1 MKSLVKRRPF
11 GKTGLNVSEVSLGAM
26 NLRQLNTIDEGLEI
40 LNYVIDQGINL
51 IDTAR
56 AYNGVNKSG
65 QEVQSEALVGQVIAS
80 RTDIDEPMVI
90 VTKGHGYT
98 PEAFDEGLETSLKTL
113 GVRQTENGLFI
124 GSTEIKLVYFFHG
137 IKEDRWQSI
146 KESGAIEHALKRQK
160 EGKFTYL
167 GFSSHYGDKKEI
179 KEALDTGVFQVVELP
194 YNVYNRALGEDGEID
209 LIKYAHDM
217 GVAIVNMKC
226 FNGNGMV
233 PATKIIGDVCDIS
246 YPQMLKFVLSN
257 PYVSTIDAGAKRISE
272 FEMDIKAS
280 VEAPLTADER
290 SALKAEADKVSVQLN
305 SICRECLHCLEKF
318 SCPMD
323 INFPAVLGVHAR
335 FSLAEAFNKDTKPY
349 IEQYKAL
356 PDPKADA
363 CVACGG
369 CVEWCEYHL
378 DIPAM
383 MAKAKEDLDN

>member
-113 GVRQTENGLFI
+113 GVKQTENGLFI

-217 GVAIVNMKC
+217 GVAIVNMKA
-226 FNGNGMV
+226 FNGTSMM
-233 PATKIIGDVCDIS
+233 ATSKIIKGLCSITYRD
-246 YPQMLKFVLSN
+246 MLRFCLSN
-257 PYVSTIDAGAKRISE
+257 PNISTIDVGARYPHE
-272 FEMDIKAS
+272 FDEDI
-280 VEAPLTADER
+280 ETDLLPLLTAEER
-290 SALKAEADKVSVQLN
+290 QALKDEADKVSVHFKD
-305 SICRECLHCLEKF
+305 ICRECMHCLEKF
-318 SCPMD
+318 ECPQG
-323 INFPAVLGVHAR
+323 INFPAILGNHSRYTIA
-335 FSLAEAFNKDTKPY
+335 
-349 IEQYKAL
+349 KAL
-356 PDPKADA
+356 GQDASAYVENYNKMEGLKADA
-363 CVACGG
+363 CVGCGG
-369 CVEWCEYHL
+369 CSEWCEYHL

-383 MAKAKEDLDN
+383 MVKAHEDLGR